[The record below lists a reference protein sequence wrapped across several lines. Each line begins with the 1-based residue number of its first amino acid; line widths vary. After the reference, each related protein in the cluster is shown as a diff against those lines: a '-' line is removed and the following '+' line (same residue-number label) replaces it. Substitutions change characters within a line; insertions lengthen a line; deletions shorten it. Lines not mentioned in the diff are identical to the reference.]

1 MINRVLFILTL
12 LGVLGNQALAQAP
25 AWGGGADQ
33 NDLSF
38 GFSFQYVMQ
47 DYKIVKRPDWRTP
60 IIDPLNPSAG
70 LVTSPLTGISS
81 KSRPGFSVGFITRY
95 RLTEHLEARTTPSLV
110 FADRQLDY
118 TFENPSQDV
127 SKSITSTTV
136 DVPLLLKLKSDRI
149 HDFRAYLVGGVK
161 YSQALGGK
169 GQSDANDALIDKKV
183 KNIRGFASYE
193 AGIGCDIYFEFFK
206 LSPEIKLSKSF
217 GNVLVSEYHP
227 YSQPIDKLFLRSLM
241 FTLHF
246 E

>member
-1 MINRVLFILTL
+1 MVKKVLFMLT
-12 LGVLGNQALAQAP
+12 VLGLFSNAVLAQAL

-47 DYKIVKRPDWRTP
+47 EYKIVKKPDWQRPFYDTEAP
-60 IIDPLNPSAG
+60 FTQL
-70 LVTSPLTGISS
+70 TSPLTSISS
-81 KSRPGFSVGFITRY
+81 KGKPGFSVGFITRY

-118 TFENPSQDV
+118 TFENPNENASRAV
-127 SKSITSTTV
+127 SSTMV
-136 DVPLLLKLKSDRI
+136 DIPLLIKLKSDRV
-149 HDFRAYLVGGVK
+149 HDFRAYIVGGVK

-169 GQSDANDALIDKKV
+169 GQSDANALPLEKKL

-206 LSPEIKLSKSF
+206 LSPEIKLANSF
-217 GNVLVSEYHP
+217 GNVLVPENHP
-227 YSQPIDKLFLRSLM
+227 FASPIDKLFLRSLM